1 VVVGRKDTQLNVQRL
16 TEVGIK
22 RTNIGGALFYAC
34 YGYLRQ
40 AAEEFIGSGTL
51 NWTSTVLGRVYL
63 IDAIDKAT
71 D

>member
-1 VVVGRKDTQLNVQRL
+1 MVVGRKDTQLNVQRL

-40 AAEEFIGSGTL
+40 AAVELIGPGTF
-51 NWTSTVLGRVYL
+51 NWTRRFWTAPISPM
-63 IDAIDKAT
+63 
-71 D
+71 